1 MMQKPINILLLYTGK
16 RWSGIG
22 SHGAVLAGGLMKKG
36 INVVLGCPRGGK
48 LYAQAES
55 MGITV
60 RHIGMKNLMDFA
72 SWYRILRV
80 ARRDNI
86 DIICANLGKEYWP
99 LAVICRVLGLKS
111 VIVRHQMNKLK
122 TLTNRLING
131 YIDKIIAVS
140 GAVKRTLINSGI
152 AGDKIEV
159 IYNSVDLARFNPN
172 FDPQF
177 GSESV
182 SRDDIRAELGLAK
195 DDIVIASV
203 GRITEDK
210 GGLDL
215 LYAFKEAAGGYP
227 RMRLLFA
234 GDGPFRSSLEGHAA
248 ELSIS
253 DRVHFTG
260 YRDDVERMY
269 AAADIVAVP
278 TRGLE
283 SFGMVV
289 IEAMAMER
297 PVIASDVG
305 GIPEIITHGVN
316 GLLFNATDRSALR
329 ACICEL
335 AGNPSLASRLASEGR
350 KTVEERFSDGA
361 FSERFADVLY
371 NLML

>member
-1 MMQKPINILLLYTGK
+1 MQKPINILLLYTGK
-16 RWSGIG
+16 HWSGIG

-48 LYAQAES
+48 LYAQAEAL
-55 MGITV
+55 GITV

-80 ARRDNI
+80 ARQDNI

-122 TLTNRLING
+122 TLTNRLIKG
-131 YIDKIIAVS
+131 DIDKIIAVS

-152 AGDKIEV
+152 DGDKIEV
-159 IYNSVDLARFNPN
+159 IYNSVDLGR
-172 FDPQF
+172 FDPLLKS
-177 GSESV
+177 GRV
-182 SRDDIRAELGLAK
+182 SRNEIRAELGLAK

-215 LYAFKEAAGGYP
+215 LYAFKEAVGVYP
-227 RMRLLFA
+227 RMRLVFA

-248 ELSIS
+248 DLSIS
-253 DRVHFTG
+253 GRVHFTG

-269 AAADIVAVP
+269 AAADIVVVP

-316 GLLFNATDRSALR
+316 GLLFNATDRAGLR

-335 AGNPSLASRLASEGR
+335 IENLSLASRLAAEGR
-350 KTVEERFSDGA
+350 KTVVERFSDGA

>member
-1 MMQKPINILLLYTGK
+1 MPKIKPINLLLLYTGK
-16 RWSGIG
+16 SWSGIG
-22 SHGAVLAGGLMKKG
+22 SHGAVLAEGLKRKG

-48 LYAQAES
+48 LYGQAEA

-60 RHIGMKNLMDFA
+60 RHIGLKNLMDFK

-80 ARRDNI
+80 VRQDGI

-99 LAVICRVLGLKS
+99 LAVICRGLGLKS
-111 VIVRHQMNKLK
+111 VIVRHQMNRLK
-122 TLTNRLING
+122 TLTNWLIKG
-131 YIDKIIAVS
+131 DVDKIIAVS
-140 GAVKRTLINSGI
+140 AAVKRTLINSGI
-152 AGDKIEV
+152 AEDKIEI
-159 IYNSVDLARFNPN
+159 IYNSVDINR
-172 FDPQF
+172 FDPAK
-177 GSESV
+177 V
-182 SRDDIRAELGLAK
+182 SRAETRAELGFAK
-195 DDIVIASV
+195 DDIVIATV

-215 LYAFKEAAGGYP
+215 LYAFKEAGEDHP

-234 GDGPFRSSLEGHAA
+234 GDGPLKA
-248 ELSIS
+248 ELQEQAAGLAIS
-253 DRVHFTG
+253 DHVHFTG

-269 AAADIVAVP
+269 AAADIVVVP

-305 GIPEIITHGVN
+305 GIPEIINHGAN
-316 GLLFNATDRSALR
+316 GLLFNPTSRDELCAR
-329 ACICEL
+329 ICEL
-335 AGNPSLASRLASEGR
+335 AGNPSLGLWIARQGR
-350 KTVEERFSDGA
+350 KTVLERFSDTA
-361 FSERFADVLY
+361 FSDKFADVLY